1 MIPTLDDLAGDA
13 LTHRFEDTFNPP
25 GLTNF
30 LGAAQVDHDLVAV
43 RSVNFPPLTSGDTI
57 TGQLFLDGRL
67 FRSLGVPVTVTWR
80 PDRVVRRAQV
90 GELAIETTT
99 VCPPDATAVVVDI
112 RITNHGGSDRP
123 VRLGLSVTSAVTRPE
138 RAWLQPVAP
147 SDDNR
152 LDVDRA
158 RGAVAGHSVATGAAC
173 LQGFDRPATRIEL
186 PPVDRAADRA
196 EWLEHKLRAPSLIEL
211 DASVAAGATWRVAFV
226 HALGASPAEA
236 AALFDRLAADV
247 PGAIA
252 AGETR
257 WAREV
262 SDLFTPGSGATRGS
276 LPVLETDNDALRRLY
291 WMGSFGVLWFRRD
304 SPHSVLGRTYDTI
317 MPRYWHA
324 TTFIWDYSLSSI
336 VHALLD
342 PDAMRRHLEHWIAT
356 DIHTHFGT
364 EWLSGGPV
372 GYWYSVNDF
381 AMTRLVRDY
390 VRFSGDRD
398 WLRRE
403 IATAAGGSRS
413 VAEHLREWA
422 TAWKGLRGD
431 HALADYGGID
441 NLLECVSSYVHEVAS
456 LNATNVWCLRVAA
469 ELAAAGG
476 DRDAAAQLRDEARAL
491 LDEVQRLYADG
502 RGYWHARQPDGRLV
516 EVRHCYDFNTVAL
529 AIGGDLPERQRA
541 EMVDFFARELQTP
554 SWMRALSAHDADAA
568 FSVRPDHQWNGAY
581 TAWPADAAHA
591 LIRLGNP
598 DAAAAWLPG
607 LADSTSQGPFSQGHF
622 ADGVIEVDHRGAPKA
637 PPHEPYILDWACSS
651 SGAYA
656 DLVIQGFFGVD
667 VPLDGGAPSA
677 TPRLDAVDPGARL
690 RNLVIAGRSY
700 DVTAGGLAPSGA

>member
-1 MIPTLDDLAGDA
+1 MIPTLDDLAGDD

-43 RSVNFPPLTSGDTI
+43 RSVNFPPLTSGDTVS
-57 TGQLFLDGRL
+57 GQLFLDGRL
-67 FRSLGVPVTVTWR
+67 FRSLGVPVTVSWR
-80 PDRVVRRAQV
+80 PDRVVRRAQM
-90 GELAIETTT
+90 GELTIETTT
-99 VCPPDATAVVVDI
+99 VCPPGATAVVVDI
-112 RITNHGGSDRP
+112 GITNHGGDAQP

-147 SDDNR
+147 SDDNQ
-152 LDVDRA
+152 LDVDRG
-158 RGAVAGHSVATGAAC
+158 RGAVAGRSAATGAAC

-186 PPVDRAADRA
+186 PPSTAAADRA
-196 EWLEHKLRAPSLIEL
+196 EWLGHLPRAPGLIEI
-211 DASVAAGATWRVAFV
+211 DASVAAGSTWRAGFV
-226 HALGASPAEA
+226 QALGASSAEA
-236 AALFDRLAADV
+236 AQLFDRLAADV

-252 AGETR
+252 ASETR

-262 SDLFTPGSGATRGS
+262 ADLFTPGGGTLPGS
-276 LPVLETDNDALRRLY
+276 LPVLETSNDALRRLY
-291 WMGSFGVLWFRRD
+291 WMGAFGVLWMRRD
-304 SPHSVLGRTYDTI
+304 SPHSVLGRTYDTL

-336 VHALLD
+336 VHALAD

-422 TAWKGLRGD
+422 TAWQGLRGD

-441 NLLECVSSYVHEVAS
+441 NLLECVSTYVHEVAS

-469 ELAAAGG
+469 ELADADG
-476 DRDAAAQLRDEARAL
+476 DRAAAARLRGEASAL
-491 LDEVQRLYADG
+491 LDEVQRLYVDG

-516 EVRHCYDFNTVAL
+516 EVRHCYDFTTVAL
-529 AIGGDLPERQRA
+529 AIAGDLPAHRRA

-554 SWMRALSAHDADAA
+554 TWMRALSAQDANAA

-591 LIRLGNP
+591 LIRLGRP

-622 ADGVIEVDHRGAPKA
+622 ADGVIDVEHRGAPKA

-667 VPLDGGAPSA
+667 VPLDGGPPTA
-677 TPRLDAVDPGARL
+677 TPRLDDVDPGARL

-700 DVTAGGLAPSGA
+700 DVTADGVVPSDG

>member
-1 MIPTLDDLAGDA
+1 VIPTLDDLASDP
-13 LTHRFEDTFNPP
+13 LTHRFEDAFNPP
-25 GLTNF
+25 GLTNM
-30 LGAAQVDHDLVAV
+30 LGTAQVDHDLVAV

-67 FRSLGVPVTVTWR
+67 FRSLGAPVTVTWR
-80 PDRVVRRAQV
+80 PDRVVRRARV
-90 GELAIETTT
+90 GELELETVTA
-99 VCPPDATAVVVDI
+99 CPPGATAVVVDI
-112 RITNHGGSDRP
+112 RVTNRGSGERP
-123 VRLGLSVTSAVTRPE
+123 LRLGLSLSSAVTRPE
-138 RAWLQPVAP
+138 HAWLRPVAP
-147 SDDNR
+147 SEDNR
-152 LDVDRA
+152 LEVDRG
-158 RGAVAGHSVATGAAC
+158 RGAVAGRSPTTGAAC
-173 LQGFDRPATRIEL
+173 LQGFDRPAARIEL
-186 PPVDRAADRA
+186 PPSDLAPDRAD
-196 EWLEHKLRAPSLIEL
+196 WLEHRLRAPALIEL
-211 DASVAAGATWRVAFV
+211 EARLAPGETWRAGYVS
-226 HALGASPAEA
+226 ALGGSPDEA
-236 AALFDRLAADV
+236 GDLFDTLAADV
-247 PGAIA
+247 PGALA
-252 AGETR
+252 ASEAKWT
-257 WAREV
+257 REV
-262 SDLFTPGSGATRGS
+262 RDLFAPGSGATRGS
-276 LPVLETDNDALRRLY
+276 LPLLETENAALRRLY
-291 WMGSFGVLWFRRD
+291 WMGAFGVLWFRRD

-390 VRFSGDRD
+390 VRFSGDRE
-398 WLRRE
+398 WLGRE
-403 IATAAGGSRS
+403 IATAAGGSRT
-413 VAEHLREWA
+413 VAAHVREWA
-422 TAWKGLRGD
+422 TAWKSLRGD

-441 NLLECVSSYVHEVAS
+441 NLLECVSSYVHEIAS

-469 ELAAAGG
+469 ELAGG
-476 DRDAAAQLRDEARAL
+476 DEAAALLDEARAL
-491 LDEVQRLYADG
+491 ADEVQRLYVDG

-529 AIGGDLPERQRA
+529 AIAGDLPARRRA

-554 SWMRALSAHDADAA
+554 SWMRALSPADADAA
-568 FSVRPDHQWNGAY
+568 FSLRPDHQWNGAY

-591 LIRLGNP
+591 LIRLGRP

-607 LADSTSQGPFSQGHF
+607 LAASASQGPFSQGHF
-622 ADGVIEVDHRGAPKA
+622 ADGVKA

-667 VPLDGGAPSA
+667 APLGGGPPRA
-677 TPRLDAVDPGARL
+677 TPRLADVDPDARL
-690 RNLVIAGRSY
+690 RGLAIAGRRY
-700 DVTAGGLAPSGA
+700 DVTAGGIAPSAD

>member
-1 MIPTLDDLAGDA
+1 MIPTLDDLAGDE

-57 TGQLFLDGRL
+57 SGQLFLDGRL
-67 FRSLGVPVTVTWR
+67 FRSLGVPVSVTWR

-90 GELAIETTT
+90 GELTIETTT
-99 VCPPDATAVVVDI
+99 VCPPDATAVAVDI
-112 RITNHGGSDRP
+112 RITNHGGVARP

-147 SDDNR
+147 SDDNE
-152 LDVDRA
+152 LDLDRG
-158 RGAVAGHSVATGAAC
+158 RGAVVGRSVATGAAC
-173 LQGFDRPATRIEL
+173 LQGFDRPAARIEL
-186 PPVDRAADRA
+186 PPSSEAADRA
-196 EWLEHKLRAPSLIEL
+196 EWLGHLPRAPSLIEL
-211 DASVAAGATWRVAFV
+211 EASIAAGATWRAGFV
-226 HALGASPAEA
+226 QALGASSAEA
-236 AALFDRLAADV
+236 AELFDRLAADV

-252 AGETR
+252 ASEAR

-262 SDLFTPGSGATRGS
+262 ADLFTPGSGALRGS
-276 LPVLETDNDALRRLY
+276 LPVLETDNEALRRLY
-291 WMGSFGVLWFRRD
+291 WMGAFGVLWFRRD

-336 VHALLD
+336 VHALAD
-342 PDAMRRHLEHWIAT
+342 PEAMRRHLEHWIAT

-398 WLRRE
+398 WLRSE

-413 VAEHLREWA
+413 VGEHLREWA

-441 NLLECVSSYVHEVAS
+441 NLLECVSTYVHEVAS

-469 ELAAAGG
+469 DLAQTDGDPAAAGK
-476 DRDAAAQLRDEARAL
+476 LREEADAL
-491 LDEVQRLYADG
+491 LEEVQRLYVDG

-516 EVRHCYDFNTVAL
+516 EVRHCYDFTTVAL
-529 AIGGDLPERQRA
+529 AIAGDLPERRRA

-554 SWMRALSAHDADAA
+554 TWMRALSAEDPDAA

-591 LIRLGNP
+591 LIRLGRP

-622 ADGVIEVDHRGAPKA
+622 ADGVIDVDHRGAPKA

-651 SGAYA
+651 SGAFA

-667 VPLDGGAPSA
+667 VPLDGGPPTA
-677 TPRLDAVDPGARL
+677 TPRLDDVDPSARL

-700 DVTAGGLAPSGA
+700 DVTADGVAPSDG